1 MIAWLKW
8 LVRGLQWKVELHTA
22 ISEHSAQLY
31 ELQQQ
36 VITANRRIAE
46 MHDLEARI
54 NGLRTDFR
62 VLNGALQQIKTLTE
76 ISEICRQRVDA
87 LEQINRIQER
97 VEQSKR
103 VRPRNWSEFRT
114 MAEQAEGVENAS

>member
-1 MIAWLKW
+1 
-8 LVRGLQWKVELHTA
+8 
-22 ISEHSAQLY
+22 
-31 ELQQQ
+31 
-36 VITANRRIAE
+36 

-114 MAEQAEGVENAS
+114 MAEQAEGVDIAERFQG